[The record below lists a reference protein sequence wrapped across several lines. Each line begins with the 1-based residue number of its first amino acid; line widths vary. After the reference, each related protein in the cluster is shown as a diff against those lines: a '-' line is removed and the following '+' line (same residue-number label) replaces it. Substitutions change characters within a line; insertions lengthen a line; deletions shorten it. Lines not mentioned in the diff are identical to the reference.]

1 MDSSPRSGRTPSRNS
16 ALRHG
21 SEATNNAEWQQHP
34 RRKDGAL
41 ATRRPHRH
49 YRAFRCQETSHA
61 RRQPLHRGDC
71 QAPAVPCHALA
82 RWEETQVLFHLRR
95 HGWRATSAM
104 RRRIANARRAVAA
117 GDAPSPKPLP
127 HDSAGGQ
134 REATAT
140 VSTQVSRP
148 TCSAR
153 PSGPGAAFG
162 RRGKRAL
169 APSAN
174 TGRTMQIKCLDAVG
188 PSKASL
194 RTPKSPQRVDQPPR
208 EKTARPTRRA
218 GSGGSNPG
226 PGAKTPRARANDRP
240 GKMQSE
246 KTQRLAATHRSN
258 PFTSR
263 RANEQTQHRATKS
276 FEGTTQ
282 LQHEGVALHVGRS
295 WR

>member
-34 RRKDGAL
+34 RRKAGAL

-82 RWEETQVLFHLRR
+82 RWEGNASPLPPPPSRLASDDR
-95 HGWRATSAM
+95 M

-117 GDAPSPKPLP
+117 GDAPSPKPSP

-188 PSKASL
+188 PKQSFASHSKVSAAGRPAPTRKNSPADTPRRL
-194 RTPKSPQRVDQPPR
+194 RRLKPR
-208 EKTARPTRRA
+208 PRREDAARPR
-218 GSGGSNPG
+218 
-226 PGAKTPRARANDRP
+226 
-240 GKMQSE
+240 Q
-246 KTQRLAATHRSN
+246 
-258 PFTSR
+258 
-263 RANEQTQHRATKS
+263 
-276 FEGTTQ
+276 
-282 LQHEGVALHVGRS
+282 
-295 WR
+295 